1 MYLPNFFRCILWIV
15 NFVAVLKCLS
25 SASRIIYRE
34 TGNESRN
41 NIEKRATLGRLA
53 SSELSNVPTCSK
65 ENSCKGRC
73 TNQTEWH
80 DRKCYCDPDCSLVFN
95 DCCTDYIKYCKPQKT
110 VGRPTKKYTYSCEQ
124 MLLKSNKPC
133 KFSCKRVWVV
143 SQCPFE
149 WTNDPVR
156 SKCETPKHDFQSVE
170 DTYGLLPVSG
180 NDNTTFR
187 NAYCAFCNNVMNFK
201 PWRLVGKTLL
211 GNKHTPARFPP
222 NFNFTEEI
230 HFLLSHSEYIT
241 AKHPKNVTA
250 RFCKTDIIDYCPA
263 RRELDSCTHGNVML
277 VSYRQNV
284 YKNIH
289 CATCHGKTEQLKC
302 FSIAKHTEA
311 ASVPLT
317 VVLNHKDY
325 LTAVEEHILII
336 SKENELNRDNNP
348 WLNRLYV
355 NVWLQHPLNVE
366 NNFSFK
372 PREFHDS
379 LAKRLNVS
387 YLELFDT
394 ETATDLRPQETR
406 FSYVVY
412 SMIVQIPR
420 QNVVLFVQE
429 SNRKYLISRDKVSE
443 PYSFFKVIHPGN

>member
-1 MYLPNFFRCILWIV
+1 M
-15 NFVAVLKCLS
+15 S
-25 SASRIIYRE
+25 
-34 TGNESRN
+34 
-41 NIEKRATLGRLA
+41 
-53 SSELSNVPTCSK
+53 
-65 ENSCKGRC
+65 
-73 TNQTEWH
+73 
-80 DRKCYCDPDCSLVFN
+80 
-95 DCCTDYIKYCKPQKT
+95 
-110 VGRPTKKYTYSCEQ
+110 
-124 MLLKSNKPC
+124 LKSNKPC

-187 NAYCAFCNNVMNFK
+187 NGYCAFCNNVMNFK

-241 AKHPKNVTA
+241 AKHPENVTA
-250 RFCKTDIIDYCPA
+250 WFCKTDIIDYCPA
-263 RRELDSCTHGNVML
+263 RRELDSCTHGNVIL
-277 VSYRQNV
+277 DLYRQNV

-289 CATCHGKTEQLKC
+289 CAICHGKTEQLIKC

-348 WLNRLYV
+348 W
-355 NVWLQHPLNVE
+355 
-366 NNFSFK
+366 
-372 PREFHDS
+372 
-379 LAKRLNVS
+379 
-387 YLELFDT
+387 
-394 ETATDLRPQETR
+394 
-406 FSYVVY
+406 
-412 SMIVQIPR
+412 
-420 QNVVLFVQE
+420 
-429 SNRKYLISRDKVSE
+429 
-443 PYSFFKVIHPGN
+443 